1 MLFKKYKPV
10 FALLCFTLLAYLLHK
25 AVFFMLEINFRQ
37 FHYSL
42 ELLYLSFFGISTLLY
57 LILSIVKKKN
67 FEIVGMV
74 FLFGTFT
81 QMLLGYL
88 MLQPVLKIKQGESN
102 IEKISFFITFVVFLL
117 FQTLL
122 TTRLL
127 NQKR

>member
-1 MLFKKYKPV
+1 MLFKTYRLV
-10 FALLCFTLLAYLLHK
+10 FNLFCFTVLAYLLHK
-25 AVFFMLEINFRQ
+25 AAFFILQINSQQ

-42 ELLYLSFFGISTLLY
+42 ELLYLSFFGISALLH
-57 LILSIVKKKN
+57 LILLMVKKKN
-67 FEIVGMV
+67 FQIVGMV

-88 MLQPVLKIKQGESN
+88 LVQPVLKIKSGETD
-102 IEKISFFITFVVFLL
+102 IEKISFFVTFVLFLL

-122 TTRLL
+122 TARLL

>member
-1 MLFKKYKPV
+1 MLFKTYRPV
-10 FALLCFTLLAYLLHK
+10 FNLFCFTVLAYLLHK
-25 AVFFMLEINFRQ
+25 AAFFILEINPQQ

-42 ELLYLSFFGISTLLY
+42 ELLYLSFFGISALLH
-57 LILSIVKKKN
+57 LILLMVKKKN
-67 FEIVGMV
+67 FQIVGMV

-88 MLQPVLKIKQGESN
+88 LVQPVLKIKSGETD
-102 IEKISFFITFVVFLL
+102 IEKISFFVTFVLFLL

-122 TTRLL
+122 TARLL

>member
-1 MLFKKYKPV
+1 MLFKTYRPV
-10 FALLCFTLLAYLLHK
+10 FDLFCFTVLAYLLHK
-25 AVFFMLEINFRQ
+25 AAFFILQINSQQ

-42 ELLYLSFFGISTLLY
+42 ELLYLSFFGISALLH
-57 LILSIVKKKN
+57 LILLMVKKKN
-67 FEIVGMV
+67 FQIVGMV

-88 MLQPVLKIKQGESN
+88 LVQPVLKIKSGETD
-102 IEKISFFITFVVFLL
+102 IEKISFFVTFVLFLL

-122 TTRLL
+122 TARLL